1 MYMEKKNLKSNLVV
15 LWIEGK
21 LGIREK
27 DNIIKFERF
36 RKKKKE
42 KKVYSVLYLI
52 YIIEVLL
59 DSWIIFFIDEEFWG

>member
-21 LGIREK
+21 LGIWEK
-27 DNIIKFERF
+27 DNIIKFECF

>member
-27 DNIIKFERF
+27 DNIIKFECF